1 MSPGGSYY
9 SFQRNL
15 IVIARDEADSRSIYQ
30 TGADIRTIKGNGEF
44 SFRVKDNYSVGC
56 QDSHDKDDKIFT
68 GSQFSN
74 AKNSFGSLTWN
85 PGNLGEKDDLK
96 VKALTDDNGKVLRAT
111 DLFTSPNPLPTRLT
125 MPRSPIQRTMKLLPI
140 STTLCAIRLFPR

>member
-1 MSPGGSYY
+1 ML
-9 SFQRNL
+9 FR
-15 IVIARDEADSRSIYQ
+15 SRSIYQ

-111 DLFTSPNPLPTRLT
+111 DLFTSPNPPYTAYDASKPNPKDHEAPADIYNALRYKTLPSIIVEKNIGD
-125 MPRSPIQRTMKLLPI
+125 PRWRNLNTVL
-140 STTLCAIRLFPR
+140 